1 MSFDDIYPQRFYIY
15 LYFQKELDESVEDE
29 ENQTYKKKENYD
41 IEEYE
46 IIKKTKEQLHEYGF
60 ENEVKIVFLE
70 NEFEKEIEKIYYQDP
85 YPFCLFYNCY
95 YPLVELINL
104 KNKVY
109 QSIQKIGNHYDI
121 ILFKSLKDSNS
132 IREWE
137 YGNLPKL
144 AILGKEGIMKIYQKN
159 YSQIKTYYSDED
171 IFLSEWEYYFYHVV
185 NTIENWFESLNI
197 DW

>member
-1 MSFDDIYPQRFYIY
+1 MSLEEIYPQRFYVY
-15 LYFQKELDESVEDE
+15 LYYQKEFEVEVEDE
-29 ENQTYKKKENYD
+29 ENQKHKKKENYT

-46 IIKKTKEQLHEYGF
+46 IIKKTMELLHGYGF
-60 ENEVKIVFLE
+60 ENEVKIIFLE
-70 NEFEKEIEKIYYQDP
+70 NEFEKEIEKIYYQDHH
-85 YPFCLFYNCY
+85 PFCVFYNIY

-132 IREWE
+132 IKEWE
-137 YGNLPKL
+137 YGILPKL
-144 AILGKEGIMKIYQKN
+144 AILGKEGIMKIHQKN
-159 YSQIKTYYSDED
+159 YSKIKTYYSDED
-171 IFLSEWEYYFYHVV
+171 IFLSEWEYYFYHVL
-185 NTIENWFESLNI
+185 NSIENWFESLNL